1 FVGNLLIGKYI
12 YSFLFGPEY
21 KITSL
26 LSIMIMT
33 QFVVSMAMVLVNL
46 IIIPTENSR
55 ILKKYYL
62 LGLFFHF
69 SYFYF
74 FVKYLHV
81 YGVAS
86 AILL

>member
-1 FVGNLLIGKYI
+1 MKKISRVNSKCKESCYLFAGISIVAFVGNLLIGKYI

-55 ILKKYYL
+55 ILKN
-62 LGLFFHF
+62 
-69 SYFYF
+69 
-74 FVKYLHV
+74 
-81 YGVAS
+81 
-86 AILL
+86 ITC